1 MKKRYDE
8 LDLMKGIGIILV
20 YLGHSFNFPNFK
32 WTKIFLFLGSTTYSF
47 HMPLFFFISGLLSNT
62 NKKIILEKFYKGKIK
77 RLLIPYLFINFID
90 FIPRTLFPKLVNS
103 EFGGIKEVLFYG
115 TKISWFVY
123 TLFII
128 FIIFPILEKYI
139 FKKDRYYLFGL
150 FLIILN
156 YLKIFKNIEIFSLNK
171 VVIYLL
177 YFYLGYII
185 KPFYKEKIKN
195 GIGSQNLIF
204 FIIGIVF
211 LSLSYKYYYINYFSS
226 ILFAILGI
234 LFVLNLSLRIKVD
247 TNIYKFL
254 TFLGINSLTFYLIEG
269 FITVVYRVILLR
281 IIPIEK
287 SYLLVSVFFILRVL
301 TAYIIVKLI
310 IVKSSILSFLLGA
323 SVEKK
328 IIKV

>member
-1 MKKRYDE
+1 MKERYKE

-32 WTKIFLFLGSTTYSF
+32 WTKIFLFLGSATYSF

-77 RLLIPYLFINFID
+77 RLLIPYFFINLID

-103 EFGGIKEVLFYG
+103 KFGGIKEILFYG

-128 FIIFPILEKYI
+128 FMIFPFLDKYI
-139 FKKDRYYLFGL
+139 LKKDKYYLFGVL
-150 FLIILN
+150 LIILN
-156 YLKIFKNIEIFSLNK
+156 YLKIFENIKVFSFRTM
-171 VVIYLL
+171 IGYLL

-185 KPFYKEKIKN
+185 KPFYKEKIKK
-195 GIGSQNLIF
+195 GIGSQNFTF
-204 FIIGIVF
+204 FIISIVF
-211 LSLSYKYYYINYFSS
+211 LGFSYKYHYINYFSS
-226 ILFAILGI
+226 VLFAILGT

-281 IIPIEK
+281 IISMEH
-287 SYLLVSVFFILRVL
+287 SYLLVSIFFILRVL
-301 TAYIIVKLI
+301 TAYIIVKFI
-310 IVKSSILSFLLGA
+310 IAKSSILSFLLGA

-328 IIKV
+328 

>member
-1 MKKRYDE
+1 MKERYKE

-20 YLGHSFNFPNFK
+20 YIGHSFNFPNFE
-32 WTKIFLFLGSTTYSF
+32 WTRILFFLGSTVYSF

-62 NKKIILEKFYKGKIK
+62 NKEIDLKKFYKGKLK
-77 RLLIPYLFINFID
+77 RLLIPYFFINLID
-90 FIPRTLFPKLVNS
+90 FIPRNLFPQLVNS
-103 EFGGIKEVLFYG
+103 EFIGIKEVLFYG

-269 FITVVYRVILLR
+269 FITVVYRVILLK
-281 IIPIEK
+281 IISMEH
-287 SYLLVSVFFILRVL
+287 SYLLVSIFFILRVL
-301 TAYIIVKLI
+301 TAYIIVKFI
-310 IVKSSILSFLLGA
+310 IAKSSILSFLLGA

-328 IIKV
+328 